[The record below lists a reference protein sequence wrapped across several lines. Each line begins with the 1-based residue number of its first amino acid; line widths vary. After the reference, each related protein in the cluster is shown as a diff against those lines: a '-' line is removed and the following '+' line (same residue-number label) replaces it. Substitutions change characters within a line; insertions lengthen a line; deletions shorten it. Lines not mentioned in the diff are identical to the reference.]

1 MRTLSDLTNE
11 QLMELI
17 EEIKKKN
24 GGETDAKNWSHE
36 DIERLLD
43 LTNRGR
49 QLEELDREV
58 EADRGE
64 QTAEENKA
72 VAEEEKPEI
81 PEPVAESKFK
91 FVEEPSE
98 KSIEDELDD
107 DEFEAESLENAV
119 KFLSE
124 EKTDDNENVKAFD
137 IAKEHESTDGDE
149 RLKSIMNDVA
159 PAKKEKKLGSAK
171 KGFSS
176 LAQKI
181 KNSGEKFKKT

>member
-64 QTAEENKA
+64 QTAEENEA
-72 VAEEEKPEI
+72 VTEEEKPEI

-91 FVEEPSE
+91 LLRSRRR
-98 KSIEDELDD
+98 KALKT
-107 DEFEAESLENAV
+107 SLMTMNSKRKAW
-119 KFLSE
+119 
-124 EKTDDNENVKAFD
+124 KT
-137 IAKEHESTDGDE
+137 
-149 RLKSIMNDVA
+149 
-159 PAKKEKKLGSAK
+159 
-171 KGFSS
+171 
-176 LAQKI
+176 Q
-181 KNSGEKFKKT
+181 